1 MNDEELREIAY
12 ADRTGLDLAIRWDP
26 EELYKILQRANKLT
40 LPQLHELLKKVGVEF
55 SEETIRENYISALD
69 EADSLEKI
77 YVFLDERGI

>member
-40 LPQLHELLKKVGVEF
+40 LPQLHELLKKLVSNFQRKRFVRI
-55 SEETIRENYISALD
+55 T
-69 EADSLEKI
+69 SLPSMKRI
-77 YVFLDERGI
+77 A